1 MGVADNR
8 EFQFIIHSSLPLLL
22 AFMNSIKPDI
32 IGTQEMNSIWLKKLK
47 STMPD
52 YENYG
57 VKRGGDSEEK
67 NSEMNAVFWNKT
79 KFSAVEKNTEYCRHS
94 KQICPVAQYGG

>member
-1 MGVADNR
+1 
-8 EFQFIIHSSLPLLL
+8 
-22 AFMNSIKPDI
+22 
-32 IGTQEMNSIWLKKLK
+32 MNSIWLKKLE

-79 KFSAVEKNTEYCRHS
+79 KFSAVEKNTIWLSETPERKANTPTPTKTVITVKPDATEFAAMLFC
-94 KQICPVAQYGG
+94 